1 MGAGRA
7 NLVLAAGMLV
17 LYAVVAGHRIEGI
30 AGRGGMGTVY
40 RATHLA
46 LDHVVALK
54 VIAADLAADDAFR
67 ERFRS
72 ESRIAVSLRHPNV
85 VSIHHAGEEDGLL
98 FVTMDLID
106 GPDLRRMLIA
116 GGTLPPDRAIAIIAQ
131 VASALDVAH
140 SRGLVHRDIKPGNIL
155 VETNAGDHAYL
166 TDFGLAKRFDQ
177 ATEAG
182 ALTRTGAFVGTL
194 DYVAPE
200 QIRGGRV
207 DARTDVYALGCVM
220 YEVLSGRAPFAD
232 RDENVAK
239 IYAHLQDE
247 PPWLPGDSGV
257 DGELDGVIARAL
269 AKEPGDRYPSA
280 GDLAR
285 AATAAAAGHDVLR
298 SAERSVA
305 TGKAAPVTDEPEAP
319 PIDDTVESRP
329 PAPSTVAAEPPA
341 PPPTEPLTEP
351 GPGPTEPI
359 EAPPPT
365 EPDLPGAAVTEAE
378 PPAPPAVGGERAPG
392 GPGGPK
398 WGRIAAAAAA
408 LVAVAVV
415 AVLALGGGGGEGDGG
430 TASGG
435 FAQPKLADAPPIDVA
450 AWPVAV
456 SAGDGIIAVAARDGQ
471 EVQFIDEG
479 TGKVTGSTSLPGP
492 GQSVVVADGSAWAT
506 VPATGQVVK
515 APLDGGAGSTIGV
528 GEGPIGITAD
538 GSTVWVADSESIAL
552 SKIDLS
558 NDAVSDPITLEA
570 GSFPAEV
577 ATGGG
582 DVWVVDR
589 DNSVLIRVDT
599 ANTSTQDDFRLGDNP
614 KGVVIADGSI
624 WVANTSDHDVIRLG
638 MDGTR
643 QDQVDVGGEPR
654 LLAYGF
660 GRVWVANGDGSVQAI
675 DPSDNTFDSVKV
687 PGSPEGVAVGSDQ
700 VWVTTGT
707 GDQVVRIDPGA
718 ANG

>member
-1 MGAGRA
+1 MPDLNPGTTF
-7 NLVLAAGMLV
+7 
-17 LYAVVAGHRIEGI
+17 AGHRIEGI

-305 TGKAAPVTDEPEAP
+305 TGKAAPVTDEPQAP

-624 WVANTSDHDVIRLG
+624 WVANTSDNDVIRLG

>member
-1 MGAGRA
+1 MPDLNPGTTF
-7 NLVLAAGMLV
+7 
-17 LYAVVAGHRIEGI
+17 AGHRIEGI

-456 SAGDGIIAVAARDGQ
+456 SAGDGIIALAARDGQ

>member
-1 MGAGRA
+1 MPDLNPGTTF
-7 NLVLAAGMLV
+7 
-17 LYAVVAGHRIEGI
+17 AGHRIEGI

-116 GGTLPPDRAIAIIAQ
+116 GGTLPPDRAIAIIGQ

-155 VETNAGDHAYL
+155 VETNADDHVYL

-207 DARTDVYALGCVM
+207 DARTDVYALGCGM
-220 YEVLSGRAPFAD
+220 YEVLSGRAPCAD

-247 PPWLPGDSGV
+247 PPWLPGDSGI

-319 PIDDTVESRP
+319 PIDDTVESQP

-341 PPPTEPLTEP
+341 PPPTEPTTEP

-359 EAPPPT
+359 EAPPAT
-365 EPDLPGAAVTEAE
+365 EPGVPATEATE
-378 PPAPPAVGGERAPG
+378 AAPPAPPPAPG
-392 GPGGPK
+392 QPRGPGGPK

-408 LVAVAVV
+408 LVAIAIV
-415 AVLALGGGGGEGDGG
+415 AVLVLGGGGDGDGG
-430 TASGG
+430 SGGGG
-435 FAQPKLADAPPIDVA
+435 FAQPELAGDPIDVA
-450 AWPVAV
+450 GMPVGIAAADGTVAV
-456 SAGDGIIAVAARDGQ
+456 ATRSGQ
-471 EVQFIDEG
+471 RIDLLDEK
-479 TGKVTGSTSLPGP
+479 TGKPSGSMSLPANGED
-492 GQSVVVADGSAWAT
+492 VATAAGSLWAT
-506 VPATGQVVK
+506 VPDANAVVTAK
-515 APLDGGAGSTIGV
+515 LDGSDQQSIDVGAAAFGIAADGQDMVWAAEPDAQRVASIDTGDRSVSTI
-528 GEGPIGITAD
+528 PID
-538 GSTVWVADSESIAL
+538 GAKTPS
-552 SKIDLS
+552 
-558 NDAVSDPITLEA
+558 
-570 GSFPAEV
+570 EV
-577 ATGGG
+577 ASG
-582 DVWVVDR
+582 DGVLWVVDR
-589 DNSVLIRVDT
+589 DGGEVFRVDP
-599 ANTSTQDDFRLGDNP
+599 SDLGAAEGFGVGANP
-614 KGVVIADGSI
+614 KGVVVSDDGSV
-624 WVANTSDHDVIRLG
+624 WVANTDLGTVVRLNS
-638 MDGTR
+638 DGT
-643 QDQVDVGGEPR
+643 QEAKVDVGGQPR

-660 GRVWVANGDGSVQAI
+660 GRVWVADGDGAVEAI
-675 DPSDNTFDSVKV
+675 DPADNTFQTVDDV

-718 ANG
+718 GS